1 VTWDK
6 WLFIPKSHFSALLYE
21 YNKPY
26 PEIYPDVTV
35 QGSKVICL
43 PEGRIREM
51 KGKSYEKIQDGTWR
65 DIIWRIPSHKKE
77 N

>member
-1 VTWDK
+1 VSWDT

-21 YNKPY
+21 FNKPY
-26 PEIYPDVTV
+26 PEV

-65 DIIWRIPSHKKE
+65 DIIWRIPSPKKE